1 MGLKN
6 HSEGRSTQ
14 LEADHKGHSLGL
26 SLEDTFFF
34 LTFLSMI
41 RIREL
46 SALSESW
53 QILAN

>member
-14 LEADHKGHSLGL
+14 LEAGHKWHSLGL